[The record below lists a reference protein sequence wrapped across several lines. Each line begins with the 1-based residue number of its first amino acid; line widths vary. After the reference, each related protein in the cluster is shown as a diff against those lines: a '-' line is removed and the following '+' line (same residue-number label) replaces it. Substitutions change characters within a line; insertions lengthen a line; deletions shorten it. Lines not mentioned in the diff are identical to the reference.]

1 MKGLGERGMKT
12 VETHGRASLAKG
24 RASLAGIL
32 RETHGRASLLALL
45 FLFAACE
52 KDVVEKSSEGKV
64 AVHFAISS
72 VGYEADRVRSVGE
85 KAKPERV
92 SVYLGEGVYMRASLV
107 PDEEEDVRAATTSSL
122 IDNQKVWMAAYDP
135 SDAYNQVG
143 ITAKYHFS
151 ESQNRLV
158 LDDPDAP
165 LEVEPN
171 KTYYFAAF
179 SYYKSTDNLSE
190 TNIHPNSD
198 LIWASASKEITETE
212 AGRTVSMVLK
222 HKFSRVRVK
231 LNAGGITG
239 ATISALGTVQVT
251 GAKTANL
258 DLQTGDL
265 SETATAV
272 TQTVNNWYPALSTA
286 TTWSDYVP
294 FYSTPTSVTI
304 SSVTLTVNST
314 PHSYGTRTANFSH
327 ALFPEK
333 SYTLVVDFDRLV
345 FARSNIVWDN
355 ANSKLTFAVT
365 PTDNAT
371 IPASVQG
378 LAFKW
383 GSLVALSMT
392 RTYDP
397 GSLGWMSYK
406 PENITYSPSGNKNY
420 SWTAVPYIDD
430 LTGLSY
436 NNGDYFA
443 DYNNGL
449 GYNSSVEKG
458 DICRYISA
466 QGWVTGE
473 WRIPTFNEFLD
484 LLGETAPVMSGTF
497 TLYQDKTLP
506 MYNATYKGGIY
517 AYGIWELPGYLLGT
531 GAAAGFNMSN
541 PSVGVF
547 LPASGQIFVMV
558 GGYESLDRIT
568 AGGNATNAAA
578 FFFTGSSQTDAFA
591 VFIENGTH
599 RMSKNLGYG
608 AYPIRCVRID

>member
-1 MKGLGERGMKT
+1 MKGLDERGMKT
-12 VETHGRASLAKG
+12 V
-24 RASLAGIL
+24 
-32 RETHGRASLLALL
+32 ETHGRASLLALL

-52 KDVVEKSSEGKV
+52 KDVVEKNSEGKV

-72 VGYEADRVRSVGE
+72 AGYEANGVRSVGE
-85 KAKPERV
+85 KVKPERV

-135 SDAYNQVG
+135 ADSYNQVG

-212 AGRTVSMVLK
+212 AGRTVSMILK

-251 GAKTANL
+251 GAKTADL

-272 TQTVNNWYPALSTA
+272 TQTVENWYPALSTA

-314 PHSYGTRTANFSH
+314 PHSYLARTANFSQG
-327 ALFPEK
+327 LFPEK

-345 FARSNIVWDN
+345 FARSNIIWDN
-355 ANSKLTFAVT
+355 ANSKLKFAVT
-365 PTDNAT
+365 AADNAT

-378 LAFKW
+378 LMFKW
-383 GSLVALSMT
+383 GSLVALT
-392 RTYDP
+392 GTGTYAS
-397 GSLGWMSYK
+397 GSTEYVTYRK
-406 PENITYSPSGNKNY
+406 ENIVYSPSGDKTY
-420 SWTAVPYIDD
+420 GWTAIPYIDD

-436 NNGDYFA
+436 NNGDYFT

-449 GYNSSVEKG
+449 GYNATADKG

-473 WRIPTFNEFLD
+473 WRIPTIYEWYD
-484 LLGETAPVMSGTF
+484 LIAEAGYVASGTITVYHF
-497 TLYQDKTLP
+497 NVPK
-506 MYNATYKGGIY
+506 YNATYKGGLY
-517 AYGIWELPGYLLGT
+517 GYGIWELPGYLLGT

-547 LPASGQIFVMV
+547 LPASGA
-558 GGYESLDRIT
+558 IT
-568 AGGNATNAAA
+568 VFFDNVYDTSDSIYAGGSALAAYV
-578 FFFTGSSQTDAFA
+578 TGSSQVYFFDVYNPNGGNVLTRQDRQGYLATA
-591 VFIENGTH
+591 V
-599 RMSKNLGYG
+599 
-608 AYPIRCVRID
+608 RCVRID

>member
-1 MKGLGERGMKT
+1 M
-12 VETHGRASLAKG
+12 HG

-45 FLFAACE
+45 LLFAACE
-52 KDVVEKSSEGKV
+52 KDLVEKNSEGKV

-72 VGYEADRVRSVGE
+72 AGYEAGAVRSVGE
-85 KAKPERV
+85 KVKPERV

-135 SDAYNQVG
+135 ADSYNQVG

-151 ESQNRLV
+151 ASQNRLV
-158 LDDPDAP
+158 LDEWNKP
-165 LEVEPN
+165 LEVTPG

-265 SETATAV
+265 TETGTAV
-272 TQTVNNWYPALSTA
+272 TQTVDNWYPALSTA

-314 PHSYGTRTANFSH
+314 PHSYGARTANFSQG
-327 ALFPEK
+327 LFPGS

-345 FARSNIVWDN
+345 FARSNIIWDN
-355 ANSKLTFAVT
+355 AASKLRFAVT
-365 PTDNAT
+365 PADNAT

-378 LAFKW
+378 LSFKW
-383 GSLVALSMT
+383 GSLVALTGT
-392 RTYDP
+392 RTYTAAS
-397 GSLGWMSYK
+397 GAYTTYR

-420 SWTAVPYIDD
+420 GWTAIPFLED
-430 LTGLSY
+430 LTGCSY

-443 DYNNGL
+443 DYNGGL
-449 GYNSSVEKG
+449 GYDATAERG

-466 QGWVTGE
+466 QDWVTGE
-473 WRIPTFNEFLD
+473 WRIPTIYEWYD
-484 LLGETAPVMSGTF
+484 LLAEATPVASGTIPG
-497 TLYQDKTLP
+497 YNMNALP

-531 GAAAGFNMSN
+531 GAASGFNMSN

-547 LPASGQIFVMV
+547 LPASGEIFDFPTGGIANINVGQIKYFS
-558 GGYESLDRIT
+558 GSLQD
-568 AGGNATNAAA
+568 AA
-578 FFFTGSSQTDAFA
+578 F
-591 VFIENGTH
+591 INYNPNGT
-599 RMSKNLGYG
+599 NLFSRVFGC
-608 AYPIRCVRID
+608 AAFTIRCVRID

>member
-1 MKGLGERGMKT
+1 MKT
-12 VETHGRASLAKG
+12 VETHGRASLSKG

-45 FLFAACE
+45 LLFAACE
-52 KDVVEKSSEGKV
+52 KDLVEKNSEGKV

-72 VGYEADRVRSVGE
+72 AGYEAAGVRSVGE
-85 KAKPERV
+85 KVKPERV

-107 PDEEEDVRAATTSSL
+107 PDEEEEMGGEDGQVRAATTSSL

-135 SDAYNQVG
+135 SDSYNQVG

-212 AGRTVSMVLK
+212 VGRTVSMILK

-251 GAKTANL
+251 GGKTADL

-272 TQTVNNWYPALSTA
+272 TQTVGNWDPALSTA

-304 SSVTLTVNST
+304 SSVTLTVNGT
-314 PHSYGTRTANFSH
+314 PHSYGTRTANFSQ

-345 FARSNIVWDN
+345 WARSNIVWDN
-355 ANSKLTFAVT
+355 VGQKLTFAVT
-365 PTDNAT
+365 AADNAT
-371 IPASVQG
+371 IPANVQG
-378 LAFKW
+378 LMFKW
-383 GSLVALSMT
+383 GSLVALTAT
-392 RTYDP
+392 RP
-397 GSLGWMSYK
+397 SSSSYIYATN
-406 PENITYSPSGNKNY
+406 NITYSPSGNKTFAWNTIPY
-420 SWTAVPYIDD
+420 GDNWTENDFA
-430 LTGLSY
+430 TY
-436 NNGDYFA
+436 NNNTGYDAAA
-443 DYNNGL
+443 D
-449 GYNSSVEKG
+449 KG
-458 DICRYISA
+458 DICRYITA
-466 QGWVTGE
+466 KGWVNGS
-473 WRIPTFNEFLD
+473 WRIPTLTELYNLMT
-484 LLGETAPVMSGTF
+484 ETEVVMCGTVNAYINNNVPVFSDGGGTYGYGYWQISAGILMGSGA
-497 TLYQDKTLP
+497 
-506 MYNATYKGGIY
+506 N
-517 AYGIWELPGYLLGT
+517 T
-531 GAAAGFNMSN
+531 GVSITN

-547 LPASGQIFVMV
+547 FPFAGAVNLNPAVPMLAVGSRGVYSSSSSGTTVCNVAATSPQVQLIGNPNALWWPHFV
-558 GGYESLDRIT
+558 
-568 AGGNATNAAA
+568 
-578 FFFTGSSQTDAFA
+578 
-591 VFIENGTH
+591 
-599 RMSKNLGYG
+599 
-608 AYPIRCVRID
+608 RCVRID